1 MSGVTLTV
9 KKSKSLLPSIR
20 RAFDDY
26 EITAGIYETAGKHD
40 KSDETVAQIAAYNE
54 FGNPKVPERPAFRT
68 SFFNNRKKYLK
79 MLTAAVRRGMKGT
92 KLRLRWMEAIGE
104 EAKRDIEHSIVS
116 GDWAPNAESTQLK
129 KGGGKQLINDPWID
143 TGQTLDSVEYRVR
156 QK

>member
-54 FGNPKVPERPAFRT
+54 FGTPKDRDWET
-68 SFFNNRKKYLK
+68 SF
-79 MLTAAVRRGMKGT
+79 
-92 KLRLRWMEAIGE
+92 
-104 EAKRDIEHSIVS
+104 
-116 GDWAPNAESTQLK
+116 
-129 KGGGKQLINDPWID
+129 
-143 TGQTLDSVEYRVR
+143 
-156 QK
+156 